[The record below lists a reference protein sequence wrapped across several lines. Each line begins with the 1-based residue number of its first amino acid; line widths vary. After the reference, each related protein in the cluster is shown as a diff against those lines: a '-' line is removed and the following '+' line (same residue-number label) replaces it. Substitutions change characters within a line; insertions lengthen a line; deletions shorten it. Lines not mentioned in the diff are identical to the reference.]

1 MVEHLPAFFAVSA
14 LVIVTPG
21 QDTALTVRNTLVGG
35 RGAGVATALGVAGGQ
50 AVWAVATS
58 VGLSALLAASHPVF
72 VGLRAAGAAYLV
84 WLGVHALRDAFRP
97 HAPADGRASPRPSRL
112 SRPRAFRQGLLS
124 NLGNPKMVVFFTSLF
139 PQFLTAGGG
148 FAVLLLLGLA
158 FCAMT
163 FTWLALYAAAVARAR
178 GWLMRSRVRRA
189 LDAVAGTVLVALGA
203 RLGASAL
210 SGRAS

>member
-1 MVEHLPAFFAVSA
+1 VVEHLPAFVAVSA

-21 QDTALTVRNTLVGG
+21 QDTALTIRNTLVGG
-35 RGAGVATALGVAGGQ
+35 RPGGVATALGVAAGQ
-50 AVWAVATS
+50 SVWAFATAA
-58 VGLSALLAASHPVF
+58 GLSALLTASHPVF
-72 VGLRAAGAAYLV
+72 VAVRVAGAAYLV
-84 WLGVHALRDAFRP
+84 WLGLHALRDALRP
-97 HAPADGRASPRPSRL
+97 RELTPGREVTRPSRL
-112 SRPRAFRQGLLS
+112 APARAFRHGLVS
-124 NLGNPKMVVFFTSLF
+124 NLGNPKMVVFFTSLL
-139 PQFLTAGGG
+139 PQFVSSGGG
-148 FAVLLLLGLA
+148 FPALLALGLL

-178 GWLMRSRVRRA
+178 AWLLRTRIRRA